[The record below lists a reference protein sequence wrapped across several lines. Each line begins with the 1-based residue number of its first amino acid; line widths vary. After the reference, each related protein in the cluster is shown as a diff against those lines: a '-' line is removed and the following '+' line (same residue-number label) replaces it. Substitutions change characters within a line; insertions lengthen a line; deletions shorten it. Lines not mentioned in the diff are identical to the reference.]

1 MGMRRSRVRR
11 TVRSRLR
18 QPPMQ
23 RKRDCSERRRF
34 PFGCRDSEGP
44 GRLWEMTLGQG
55 LVGQIMGCRREV
67 LKKRNK
73 KH

>member
-44 GRLWEMTLGQG
+44 GRLWEVTLGQG
-55 LVGQIMGCRREV
+55 VSRTDYGVQERGLE
-67 LKKRNK
+67 KKK
-73 KH
+73 